1 MAIIWRN
8 EFRRGDARNPG
19 ITLDPPPGIIEITKV
34 EQAADGNWHIWFAP
48 IPARPAGPSDE
59 DRIRDAMA
67 GARDHPGR
75 TITR

>member
-1 MAIIWRN
+1 MA
-8 EFRRGDARNPG
+8 EHAVGDRVTLTGTIAGISGDIAIVRMDGAEPGQTTIVMLLARLP
-19 ITLDPPPGIIEITKV
+19 D
-34 EQAADGNWHIWFAP
+34 AA
-48 IPARPAGPSDE
+48 PSDE